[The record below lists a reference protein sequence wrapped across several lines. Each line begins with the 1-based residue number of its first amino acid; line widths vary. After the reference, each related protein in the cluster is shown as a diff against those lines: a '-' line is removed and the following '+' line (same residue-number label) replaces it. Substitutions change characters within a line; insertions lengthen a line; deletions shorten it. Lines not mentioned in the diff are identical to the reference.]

1 MVVSPLEEGRIN
13 KVSDVLTSEA
23 KAEIHGA
30 CRDAEVGRKRFFFEI
45 RVYGQMVKP
54 PGLDR
59 ERGNSVQEAESRP
72 SCTE

>member
-1 MVVSPLEEGRIN
+1 MVVSPLEKGRIN

-30 CRDAEVGRKRFFFEI
+30 CRDAEVGRKRFFEI
-45 RVYGQMVKP
+45 CVYGQMVKP
-54 PGLDR
+54 PVRGR

>member
-30 CRDAEVGRKRFFFEI
+30 CRDAEVGRKRFLK
-45 RVYGQMVKP
+45 YACMGKW
-54 PGLDR
+54 
-59 ERGNSVQEAESRP
+59 
-72 SCTE
+72 